1 MTIMIDRP
9 TETTIKASSGG
20 EVSKA
25 GSFEELCRLLPELH
39 VPDGYRAEI
48 IRGSIVVSPWS
59 QGYFLPVMRSIRA
72 QVEPHAP
79 DGHIADSAPY
89 LFTFP
94 ASERG
99 YGPDLYVADAAAF
112 RTTSRYIP
120 GDALSLVAEL
130 TSIATRANDLSDK
143 AEVYGK
149 SGVPVYLLLDM
160 QNETTT
166 VFWTPSPRG
175 YVSHLTVPFGEKV
188 HIPAPFDCELDTA
201 EFRTPEDEDEA

>member
-9 TETTIKASSGG
+9 TETMKASSGG
-20 EVSKA
+20 EASKA

-59 QGYFLPVMRSIRA
+59 QGYY
-72 QVEPHAP
+72 AP
-79 DGHIADSAPY
+79 IIWAICEHLQPFAPEGHKAASTPY

-94 ASERG
+94 ASERA
-99 YGPDLYVADAAAF
+99 YGPDVYVADASAF
-112 RTTSRYIP
+112 RTRSRYIE
-120 GDALSLVAEL
+120 GEALSLVAEL

-166 VFWTPSPRG
+166 VFWTPSSRG

-201 EFRTPEDEDEA
+201 SFAAPEDESES

>member
-1 MTIMIDRP
+1 MIDRP
-9 TETTIKASSGG
+9 TETIKASSGG
-20 EVSKA
+20 EASKA
-25 GSFEELCRLLPELH
+25 GTFEELCRLLPELQ

-59 QGYFLPVMRSIRA
+59 LGYYLPIMRSIRE

-79 DGHIADSAPY
+79 DGHIVDNAPY

-99 YGPDLYVADAAAF
+99 YGPDLYVVDEAAF
-112 RTTSRYIP
+112 RTKSRYIP

-130 TSIATRANDLSDK
+130 TSIATRANDMSDK

-188 HIPAPFDCELDTA
+188 HVPAPFDCDLDTA
-201 EFRTPEDEDEA
+201 SFLTSGEEDET